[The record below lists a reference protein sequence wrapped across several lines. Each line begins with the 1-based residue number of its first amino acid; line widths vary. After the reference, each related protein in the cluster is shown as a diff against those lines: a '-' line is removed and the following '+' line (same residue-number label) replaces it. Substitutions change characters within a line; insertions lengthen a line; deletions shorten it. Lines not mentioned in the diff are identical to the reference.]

1 MRNSRNR
8 VFIKYLASLVLGVA
22 IGVNYHGEINS
33 FILQHLEDAGYKV
46 LPSYRD
52 DDGTVRGLKD
62 DGLANESYTNNHD
75 SHLSDS
81 ESSDSRSSYAPE
93 IFPCFTPPANCLQPI
108 IDVINKATG
117 SIYVQ
122 AYGLSHPQIIA
133 ALVNAKDRGVE
144 VRVLLDRSNL
154 TQKYSGLNQLKEAG
168 IETTIDMVP
177 GIAHNKIM
185 IIDHLI
191 TVTGSFNFTKSAATR
206 NAENL
211 LIIEDKAIA
220 EKYLRNWLYRKS
232 LNKRTSR

>member
-8 VFIKYLASLVLGVA
+8 VFIKYVAALVLGVA

-46 LPSYRD
+46 LPSYQ
-52 DDGTVRGLKD
+52 DDGGTVKSSEG
-62 DGLANESYTNNHD
+62 DGLANEIYIGTNN
-75 SHLSDS
+75 SQ
-81 ESSDSRSSYAPE
+81 SSDSRLSRPE
-93 IFPCFTPPANCLQPI
+93 IFPCFTPPSNCLQPI
-108 IDVINKATG
+108 INVINKATG

-133 ALVNAKDRGVE
+133 ALVNARDRGVE

-211 LIIEDKAIA
+211 LIIEDKAIS
-220 EKYLRNWLYRKS
+220 EKYLRNWFYRKS
-232 LNKRTSR
+232 LNKRRSG